1 MKSDLIPRTDCYV
14 QHGKAGEAMLTERCP
29 ARTKPHTETHYG
41 RGPIKTHWEVYTAGR
56 WRRLMIESINRETG
70 EQSSRHFVL
79 IDRKRAT
86 VRIEVTP

>member
-1 MKSDLIPRTDCYV
+1 M
-14 QHGKAGEAMLTERCP
+14 QHGKAREVMLTERCP
-29 ARTKPHTETHYG
+29 ARTKPHAEMHFG

-56 WRRLMIESINRETG
+56 WRRLMIESINRDTG
-70 EQSSRHFVL
+70 EESSRHFVL